1 MESIGAADVELTT
14 EDLRE
19 IENAGSEVTVQGIT
33 TRRICSGGSTAE

>member
-19 IENAGSEVTVQGIT
+19 IENAGSEVTVQGDHYPAHLQ
-33 TRRICSGGSTAE
+33 RRVDR